1 MSVKSFLS
9 LPFANYIVLK
19 NKRWKYSAVSSQ
31 KKVFKN
37 LVNSAKKTQFGKD
50 HSFSKIDS
58 YSDFIKNIP
67 IRDYEGLANYIEKVK
82 NGEENVLW
90 PNTPI
95 YFCKTSGTT
104 SGTKYIPISKESMPN
119 HITSARD
126 SILNYISK
134 TKNTSIVKGK
144 MIFLQGSPT
153 AHLVFLEIQIL

>member
-1 MSVKSFLS
+1 MSIKSFLS
-9 LPFANYIVLK
+9 LPFANYVVLK
-19 NKRWKYSAVSSQ
+19 NKRWKYNAVNSQ

-50 HSFSKIDS
+50 HNFSKIES

-67 IRDYEGLANYIEKVK
+67 IRDYEDLSNYIEKVK

-119 HITSARD
+119 
-126 SILNYISK
+126 
-134 TKNTSIVKGK
+134 
-144 MIFLQGSPT
+144 
-153 AHLVFLEIQIL
+153 